1 MPWLSLKRF
10 LRAERFPARCYANAA
25 LLVWVTLIL
34 LGASFSL

>member
-1 MPWLSLKRF
+1 MPWPSFKPFVRV
-10 LRAERFPARCYANAA
+10 ERLPARRRANAA